1 MLRRQAGVATA
12 MVVAAL
18 CGCAGSD
25 DGQPLDITPR
35 SSADEVV
42 AAVAAGRGAVGGEW
56 LGGWDLATRPCA
68 DGGDQ
73 FAGYFEQQPARD
85 PDESEPAVRAVLE
98 PHGGEVTRTDRPD
111 GSVEL
116 LLSRAD
122 GFLTLVT
129 ITEAKTS
136 FTATSVCFPDGSDA
150 DPREYLPQSEQGVTD
165 L

>member
-1 MLRRQAGVATA
+1 MGTSEAAAETALFTEAAMVATA
-12 MVVAAL
+12 
-18 CGCAGSD
+18 G
-25 DGQPLDITPR
+25 TETR
-35 SSADEVV
+35 
-42 AAVAAGRGAVGGEW
+42 
-56 LGGWDLATRPCA
+56 ATREQGPR
-68 DGGDQ
+68 DRSERVRGDEGDQ
-73 FAGYFEQQPARD
+73 FAGYFGQQPARD

-98 PHGGEVTRTDRPD
+98 PYGGEVTRTDRPD

-136 FTATSVCFPDGSDA
+136 FTATSACFPDGSDA
-150 DPREYLPQSEQGVTD
+150 DPREYLPQSEQGVTV

>member
-1 MLRRQAGVATA
+1 MTVVLAGLLAVTGCTQDDERAGDTVDPETA
-12 MVVAAL
+12 AN
-18 CGCAGSD
+18 
-25 DGQPLDITPR
+25 
-35 SSADEVV
+35 EVV

-56 LGGWDLATRPCA
+56 LGGWDLATRSCA

-85 PDESEPAVRAVLE
+85 PDESEPAVRAVLD
-98 PHGGEVTRTDRPD
+98 PYGGEVTRTDRPD

-136 FTATSVCFPDGSDA
+136 FTATSACFPEGSDA
-150 DPREYLPQSEQGVTD
+150 DPREYLPQSEQGVTV